1 MSVSLPRQVAV
12 TLEDASIPG
21 GIFQWRFRFKL
32 HIHAIKKMV
41 VVQNIIYT
49 IDIYIYIFLQVNVQG
64 FMGTALRT
72 CVTLPPDEKR
82 CTMQLQGANRL

>member
-1 MSVSLPRQVAV
+1 
-12 TLEDASIPG
+12 
-21 GIFQWRFRFKL
+21 
-32 HIHAIKKMV
+32 MV

-49 IDIYIYIFLQVNVQG
+49 IDIYIYIQVNVQG